1 MEDVKWLEVTLDTT
15 EAELDA
21 LCARLT
27 GNGVTG
33 LAIEDE
39 EDFKTFLEQN
49 HQYWDY
55 VDDGLLARM
64 KGVCRVKFYI
74 TDDADGRKQLEGW
87 LAGIDQPYS
96 LASLGDNDWAH
107 SWQKYYKPMPVGE
120 RLYIVPEWERGEPVP
135 AGKAPLYL
143 NPGLTFGTGSH
154 ASTQLCLMGLE
165 RYTVPGKPVL
175 DLGCGSGIL
184 SIAALVLGA
193 SAATAVDIDPKAVD
207 VAYENAA
214 LNGIGRDRYNVRAGN
229 VLTDGALVAELAR
242 QKYALVLANIVAD
255 VIIPLSARA
264 GEFLDADGVFLC
276 SGIIDRL
283 ADGKAVIDY
292 GFHGVLQH
300 VDERVLRE
308 MGELADREGITSF
321 KAYLTYD
328 FGLDDGALFQVL
340 RQAKEDG
347 IVIPAHCEND
357 GVVNYLRGWYKAQG
371 LTQPIYHARS
381 RPARCEAEAVSRLLH
396 LAAMAGEA
404 PVYVVHLS
412 SAAGLAEVRKARAQR
427 QKGVGVE
434 TCTQYLTLTE
444 AAYADPQ
451 EGLKAV
457 MSPPLRTQAD
467 CDALWQ
473 GLQDG
478 VIDAVATDHCPF
490 RFAVEKQFGAGDFTA
505 CPNGAPGVEER
516 LPVLYSEGVAKGRL
530 SICELVRLL
539 CANPS
544 RLYGL
549 YPRKGTLQPGAD
561 ADVVI
566 LDPAKRRTLT
576 HAGLH
581 SAVDYTCYE
590 GMELQGAIDLVLS
603 RGEVVAR
610 DNQFVGKRGAGRY
623 LKRGHS
629 RLAE

>member
-1 MEDVKWLEVTLDTT
+1 M
-15 EAELDA
+15 
-21 LCARLT
+21 
-27 GNGVTG
+27 
-33 LAIEDE
+33 
-39 EDFKTFLEQN
+39 
-49 HQYWDY
+49 
-55 VDDGLLARM
+55 
-64 KGVCRVKFYI
+64 
-74 TDDADGRKQLEGW
+74 
-87 LAGIDQPYS
+87 
-96 LASLGDNDWAH
+96 
-107 SWQKYYKPMPVGE
+107 
-120 RLYIVPEWERGEPVP
+120 
-135 AGKAPLYL
+135 
-143 NPGLTFGTGSH
+143 
-154 ASTQLCLMGLE
+154 
-165 RYTVPGKPVL
+165 
-175 DLGCGSGIL
+175 
-184 SIAALVLGA
+184 
-193 SAATAVDIDPKAVD
+193 
-207 VAYENAA
+207 
-214 LNGIGRDRYNVRAGN
+214 
-229 VLTDGALVAELAR
+229 
-242 QKYALVLANIVAD
+242 
-255 VIIPLSARA
+255 
-264 GEFLDADGVFLC
+264 
-276 SGIIDRL
+276 
-283 ADGKAVIDY
+283 
-292 GFHGVLQH
+292 
-300 VDERVLRE
+300 
-308 MGELADREGITSF
+308 
-321 KAYLTYD
+321 
-328 FGLDDGALFQVL
+328 
-340 RQAKEDG
+340 
-347 IVIPAHCEND
+347 
-357 GVVNYLRGWYKAQG
+357 
-371 LTQPIYHARS
+371 
-381 RPARCEAEAVSRLLH
+381 SRLLH

-434 TCTQYLTLTE
+434 TCPQYLTLTE

-490 RFAVEKQFGAGDFTA
+490 RFAVEKQFGVGDFTA

-629 RLAE
+629 ILAE